1 MMSGTIVNLGN
12 NKNEFDAKAATWDTP
27 EKIERAQ
34 IMADAILADS
44 AELELDSALEYG
56 CGTGLVSLAL
66 RDKIK
71 KIVLADIS
79 DGMLAVI
86 KQKIQ
91 SLQLDNLLPVKLD
104 LTIETPPA
112 DRFNLIYSL
121 QTLHHIPNTQQIIE
135 VFYLMLK
142 DGGRLFIADLDLE
155 DGSFHGEGFDGHNG
169 FVREEL
175 RSLAI
180 SVGFRDVKFQNIYSI
195 IKTTAN
201 GESRVYPLFL
211 MIAIK

>member
-1 MMSGTIVNLGN
+1 MMSSTIVNLGN

-34 IMADAILADS
+34 IMADAILANS
-44 AELELDSALEYG
+44 AEFDSALEYG

-66 RDKIK
+66 RDEIK

-91 SLQLDNLLPVKLD
+91 SLQLDNLFPVKLD
-104 LTIETPPA
+104 LTVETLPTE
-112 DRFNLIYSL
+112 RFNLIYSL
-121 QTLHHIPNTQQIIE
+121 QTLHHIPNTQQLIE
-135 VFYLMLK
+135 VFYIMLK

-155 DGSFHGEGFDGHNG
+155 DGSFHGEGFNGHNG

-175 RSLAI
+175 RSIAT
-180 SVGFRDVKFQNIYSI
+180 SVGFRDVKFQDIYSI
-195 IKTTAN
+195 IKTTTN
-201 GESRVYPLFL
+201 GERKVYPLFL

>member
-1 MMSGTIVNLGN
+1 MMSSTIVNLGN

-44 AELELDSALEYG
+44 AELDSALEYG

-91 SLQLDNLLPVKLD
+91 SLQLDNFFPVKLD
-104 LTIETPPA
+104 LTVEAPPPA
-112 DRFNLIYSL
+112 EKFNLIYSL

-135 VFYLMLK
+135 VFYIMLK
-142 DGGRLFIADLDLE
+142 DGGRLFLADLDIE

-175 RSLAI
+175 RSIAT
-180 SVGFRDVKFQNIYSI
+180 SVGFRDVKFQDIYSI
-195 IKTTAN
+195 IKTTTN
-201 GESRVYPLFL
+201 GERKVYPLFL